1 MGTLLAGQDIEAL
14 YTSLQHLDLLWIG
27 LNCATGPSFMSD
39 HIRQLAEFSKFPI
52 ACIPN
57 AGLPDEDG
65 NYNETPDMFSTT
77 VKGFADNGW
86 INIVGGCC
94 GTGPHHIAK
103 LSEAIAHV
111 SPRKPIFKTETR
123 VSGIEALLIDDDSKP
138 IIVGERTNVLGSD
151 LNDSLLKRL

>member
-1 MGTLLAGQDIEAL
+1 
-14 YTSLQHLDLLWIG
+14 
-27 LNCATGPSFMSD
+27 MSV

-94 GTGPHHIAK
+94 GTGPDHIAK
-103 LSEAIAHV
+103 LSEAIEHV
-111 SPRKPIFKTETR
+111 SPREPIFKTETR

-138 IIVGERTNVLGSD
+138 IIVGERTNVLGSRRF
-151 LNDSLLKRL
+151 KRLIAQEALEEASEIGRRQLRNGDQILDV